1 MMNWATL
8 FFTIA
13 CIPALLVFLD
23 ISAPVNKI
31 SKILFGIFTILF
43 IMALVFGW

>member
-13 CIPALLVFLD
+13 CIPAILMFLD

-31 SKILFGIFTILF
+31 SKISLGIFTSLF
-43 IMALVFGW
+43 ILALVLGW

>member
-13 CIPALLVFLD
+13 CIPLILIFLD
-23 ISAPVNKI
+23 ISSSVNKI
-31 SKILFGIFTILF
+31 SKILCGIFTSLF